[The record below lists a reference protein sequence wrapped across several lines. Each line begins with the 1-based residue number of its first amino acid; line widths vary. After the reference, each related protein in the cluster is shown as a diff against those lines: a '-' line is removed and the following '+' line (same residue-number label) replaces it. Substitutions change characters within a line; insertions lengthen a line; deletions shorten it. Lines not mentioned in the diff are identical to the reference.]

1 MTSKHRNNKIVTI
14 SLFVISLIVF
24 VNMIPLLLGDYK
36 LTSNYASNEH
46 INSEDSLNTS
56 VFSKENFSAILTE
69 EKQGLGN
76 ITVTDIDFSE
86 LEIGFYIDN
95 ETYPLLWEDYNS
107 GALNITSKGIKF
119 NGTVSPAIQ
128 DNLNEKVNNTIRI
141 ITRLNESLEF
151 EYNNSQ
157 EGYLIY
163 HSRLY
168 PSRLKEVHVTN
179 GTDVLELNPETAYH
193 IDDDNFLV
201 FNYEEY
207 FPESSNFTFT
217 MYIIWEYIVKITNW
231 ELIQIE
237 DENLKLSKKE
247 QNITVT
253 FNYNFEL
260 YAEKYKQTFKG
271 ITYVAENVYFAL
283 RVNLLDKKSLN
294 DHQLKLKDELVNIN
308 KYLNPDKSINV
319 TLLDSFSGNV
329 SLFALNFTTQ
339 YTIKFLDPVNKN
351 WAIDRLIASRNVRER
366 IYFPLLR
373 SGPKHIYLKFLT
385 IYEPTITI
393 DQVLGNTSL
402 FERNV
407 VYFDANLSIPGK
419 EGLMVKLPYIIKG
432 ETCPFT
438 IKYMTNVALRIV
450 ITDNIKMPLV
460 GANIEIFYHN
470 KIYGTYVSNEKSQPI
485 APGKSD
491 DNGEIIIKN
500 VPHGNYTIRVYY
512 EGKFIKEEIVSTYN
526 RFNYIY
532 TDVPH
537 IPFWIIIFASING
550 IILIFGIIFYLKN
563 KKSR

>member
-86 LEIGFYIDN
+86 LEMGFYLDN
-95 ETYPLLWEDYNS
+95 ESYPHLWEDYNS
-107 GALNITSKGIKF
+107 SALNITSKGIKF